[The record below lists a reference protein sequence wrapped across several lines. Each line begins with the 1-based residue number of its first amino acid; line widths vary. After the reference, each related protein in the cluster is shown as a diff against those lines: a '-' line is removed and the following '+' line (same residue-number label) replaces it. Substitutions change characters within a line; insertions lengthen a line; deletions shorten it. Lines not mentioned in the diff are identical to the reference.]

1 MKMNQKSKFVRFTD
15 RDMYLIG
22 DLILIEDVRM
32 STDGKRYISEAVMI
46 NAYIVRKEIESIV
59 GWDEKE

>member
-1 MKMNQKSKFVRFTD
+1 
-15 RDMYLIG
+15 MYLIG